1 MDKNIICMKWGDKF
15 DAGYVN
21 RLYEMVEKN
30 ITIPHRFVCFTDNG
44 EGINPNVEIR
54 PIPPLCEDGIPD
66 RMWKKLT
73 VFNKDLYDLEGTALF
88 LDLDII
94 VRQSLDPFFE
104 AEGEF
109 LIIKDWDFPN
119 DIIGNSSVFRFEIGK
134 HPEVLEHFRELGP
147 AVRKHF
153 QNEQAF
159 LTYEMFEKGILKYWD
174 SDWCVSFKRC
184 CLHKFPL
191 CWFKVPRDPEEAKIL
206 IFHGKPNPEQA
217 YKGYFGKMGFRMI
230 LPTKWLD
237 KYWVCNK

>member
-94 VRQSLDPFFE
+94 IRQSLDPFFE
-104 AEGEF
+104 EEGEF

-119 DIIGNSSVFRFEIGK
+119 DIIGNSSIFRFEIGK

-153 QNEQAF
+153 QHEQAF
-159 LTYEMFEKGILKYWD
+159 LTYEMFEKGILKYWN

-191 CWFKVPRDPEEAKIL
+191 CWFKVPRDPEEAKIV

-237 KYWVCNK
+237 KYWVHNK

>member
-153 QNEQAF
+153 QNEQA
-159 LTYEMFEKGILKYWD
+159 
-174 SDWCVSFKRC
+174 
-184 CLHKFPL
+184 
-191 CWFKVPRDPEEAKIL
+191 
-206 IFHGKPNPEQA
+206 
-217 YKGYFGKMGFRMI
+217 
-230 LPTKWLD
+230 
-237 KYWVCNK
+237 